1 MEESFYILELWIWDA
16 DSGKMFHGG
25 DPLTRHG
32 ISSKHDGL
40 LGSGA
45 GPRSSKSSGG
55 SIIPN
60 TLGDYRHHS
69 GRTNHSND
77 TYQPLR
83 SSKVCTLS
91 QF

>member
-1 MEESFYILELWIWDA
+1 MSFE
-16 DSGKMFHGG
+16 
-25 DPLTRHG
+25 
-32 ISSKHDGL
+32 HDGL
-40 LGSGA
+40 LGSGDS
-45 GPRSSKSSGG
+45 PISSRSSVG

-60 TLGDYRHHS
+60 TLGHDQHHF
-69 GRTNHSND
+69 GRTNHVND